1 MKITKHNIFNS
12 VRKCCRIPAFS
23 QCHRV
28 IRNICLVIAIFHL
41 FFPSGI
47 FAQNIDAYTMK
58 AVFLERFTRF
68 VEWPPQVAINDKLQ
82 PFIIAVIGKNPFGTK
97 LDTIYSTRK
106 IRDKKVKIIYI
117 SNVNE
122 IKGCHLLFVSKSEK
136 NEFYKIISLTRDKPI
151 LTIGDAKGFAE
162 NGGLINFYTHDNL
175 IRFEVNE
182 KAVRESG
189 LSMSYLL
196 LKAARIVKSGEVS
209 Q

>member
-1 MKITKHNIFNS
+1 MFS
-12 VRKCCRIPAFS
+12 AVRKCCSIPAFL
-23 QCHRV
+23 QYPRV

-41 FFPSGI
+41 FLPSGT
-47 FAQNIDAYTMK
+47 FAQNIDAYTVK
-58 AVFLERFTRF
+58 AVFLERFARF
-68 VEWPPQVAINDKLQ
+68 VEWPPEAAINDKLQ

-106 IRDKKVKIIYI
+106 ILDKKVKIIYI

-136 NEFYKIISLTRDKPI
+136 NELHKIISFTRDKPV

-162 NGGLINFYTHDNL
+162 NGCLMNFYTFDNL

-196 LKAARIVKSGEVS
+196 LKAARIVKPGETC

>member
-1 MKITKHNIFNS
+1 MKITNHNIFTA

-23 QCHRV
+23 QCSRV

-41 FFPSGI
+41 SLPSGT
-47 FAQNIDAYTMK
+47 FAQNMDAYIVK
-58 AVFLERFTRF
+58 AVFLEPFTRF
-68 VEWPPQVAINDKLQ
+68 VEWQPEAAINDKLQ

-136 NEFYKIISLTRDKPI
+136 NELHKVISLTRDKPI
-151 LTIGDAKGFAE
+151 LTIGDAKGFAK
-162 NGGLINFYTHDNL
+162 NGGLMNFYTHDNL
-175 IRFEVNE
+175 VRFEVNE

-196 LKAARIVKSGEVS
+196 LKAAKIVKPGEVCR
-209 Q
+209 

>member
-1 MKITKHNIFNS
+1 MKITKHNIFTA

-23 QCHRV
+23 ECLRV

-41 FFPSGI
+41 FLPSGTS
-47 FAQNIDAYTMK
+47 AQTTDAYTVK

-68 VEWPPQVAINDKLQ
+68 VEWPPEAAIDAKLQ
-82 PFIIAVIGKNPFGTK
+82 PFIIAVIGKNPFGTR

-106 IRDKKVKIIYI
+106 ILDKKVKIIYI

-122 IKGCHLLFVSKSEK
+122 IEGCHLLFVSKSKK
-136 NEFYKIISLTRDKPI
+136 NDFHKIISFTRNKPI
-151 LTIGDAKGFAE
+151 LTIGDTTGFAKK
-162 NGGLINFYTHDNL
+162 GCLMNFYTLDNL
-175 IRFEVNE
+175 IRFKVNE

-196 LKAARIVKSGEVS
+196 LKAARIVKPGEVS

>member
-1 MKITKHNIFNS
+1 MKITKHKIFRAF
-12 VRKCCRIPAFS
+12 RKYCGIPAFS
-23 QCHRV
+23 QCPGV
-28 IRNICLVIAIFHL
+28 IRNIFLVIAIFHL
-41 FFPSGI
+41 YLPSGT
-47 FAQNIDAYTMK
+47 FAQNMDAYTVK

-68 VEWPPQVAINDKLQ
+68 VEWPPEAAINDKLQ

-97 LDTIYSTRK
+97 LNTIYSTRK

-122 IKGCHLLFVSKSEK
+122 IVGCHLLFVSESEK
-136 NEFYKIISLTRDKPI
+136 NELHKIISLTRDKPI
-151 LTIGDAKGFAE
+151 LTIGDAKGFAK
-162 NGGLINFYTHDNL
+162 NGGLMNFYTLDNL

-196 LKAARIVKSGEVS
+196 LKAARIVKPGEVS

>member
-1 MKITKHNIFNS
+1 MKSTKHNLFGA

-23 QCHRV
+23 QCPHV
-28 IRNICLVIAIFHL
+28 IRNVCFVIAIFHL
-41 FFPSGI
+41 FLPSGI
-47 FAQNIDAYTMK
+47 FAQNLDAYTIK
-58 AVFLERFTRF
+58 AIFLERFTRF
-68 VEWPPQVAINDKLQ
+68 VEWPPEAAINDKLQ

-117 SNVNE
+117 CNVNE
-122 IKGCHLLFVSKSEK
+122 LVGCHLLFVSESEK

-162 NGGLINFYTHDNL
+162 NGGLMNFYTLDNL

-182 KAVRESG
+182 KAIRESG

-196 LKAARIVKSGEVS
+196 LKAARIVKPGEVS